1 MSEYDF
7 KEIKNKLSSS
17 LKMKL
22 DHIKRFLTQ
31 GNASV
36 LVGAGFSKNAEMD
49 ASVCM
54 KDWYSL
60 GLDFY
65 NRLYGDVKG
74 SISIDPIRL
83 ASQIDAS
90 FGRNELDEM
99 ILNSI
104 PDDRVYPGELHKSLL
119 KLQWKDVFTTNYDT
133 LLERAIIDAE
143 RHYEVVTNKETL
155 LYKTSPRIFSR

>member
-7 KEIKNKLSSS
+7 KEIKKKLSSS
-17 LKMKL
+17 LRMKL

-65 NRLYGDVKG
+65 NRLYGDVKD
-74 SISIDPIRL
+74 SINIDPIRL

-99 ILNSI
+99 ILNSNI
-104 PDDRVYPGELHKSLL
+104 R
-119 KLQWKDVFTTNYDT
+119 
-133 LLERAIIDAE
+133 
-143 RHYEVVTNKETL
+143 
-155 LYKTSPRIFSR
+155 